1 MPRAY
6 GTLNTVA
13 LRDMASKGN
22 KRFIVSIVLH
32 YIEVIEINK
41 KANEKRLARLKI
53 VTFVTSIGIFIV
65 FTTGV
70 VFLFLS

>member
-22 KRFIVSIVLH
+22 KRFIGSIVLH

-41 KANEKRLARLKI
+41 
-53 VTFVTSIGIFIV
+53 
-65 FTTGV
+65 
-70 VFLFLS
+70 